1 VTDASPKPGSP
12 SAILRLPALYPIV
25 DVDLCRMRGLDP
37 AAFAAGCVRGGA
49 RLLQIREKGNAT
61 GSAAL
66 LEIVRAVTGSGRPA
80 GARVIVND
88 RADIA
93 AMAGADGVHVGQDDL
108 PPTAARAI
116 VGSAALIGLSTH
128 TEDQIDNAAAEP
140 ADYIAVGPIFNTSTK
155 DTGYDPRGLSM
166 LRYAA
171 RLGKPIVAIGGITIA
186 NARAVLDAGASS
198 VAVISDLFGA
208 DSPEQR
214 VGEYLAALR

>member
-1 VTDASPKPGSP
+1 VTDVSRKPGSL
-12 SAILRLPALYPIV
+12 SAAVRLPPLYPIV

-61 GSAAL
+61 GSGAL
-66 LEIVRAVTGSGRPA
+66 LDIVRAVTANGRPA

-93 AMAGADGVHVGQDDL
+93 AMSGADGVHVGQDDL
-108 PPTAARAI
+108 PPAI
-116 VGSAALIGLSTH
+116 VRTLVGRAALVGLSTH
-128 TEDQIDNAAAEP
+128 TEGQIDGAAAQP
-140 ADYIAVGPIFNTSTK
+140 VDYIAVGPIFNTSTK
-155 DTGYDPRGLSM
+155 DTGYDPRGLAM
-166 LRYAA
+166 LRYAV

-208 DSPEQR
+208 QSPEQR
-214 VGEYLAALR
+214 VGEYLSALR